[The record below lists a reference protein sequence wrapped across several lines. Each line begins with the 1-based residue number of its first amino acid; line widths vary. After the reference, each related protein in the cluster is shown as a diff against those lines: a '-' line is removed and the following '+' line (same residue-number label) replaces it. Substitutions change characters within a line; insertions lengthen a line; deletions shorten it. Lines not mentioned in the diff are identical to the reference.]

1 MSAYTNTLSEANF
14 IWRTANQAYLPS
26 VVIRTAQEVLEV
38 STKLATLVHVENETE
53 PLLIVD
59 RAYMPNRL
67 FLVRYSIG
75 GSGEFSR
82 PLYKKELTG
91 YDCEL
96 GLLYPTQ
103 TAHLDRLQDLM
114 ESHTYGSSNV
124 VLSRITIRDAYTG
137 EFCTLKAV
145 VSDALIEKLVG
156 LYEFA
161 W

>member
-1 MSAYTNTLSEANF
+1 M
-14 IWRTANQAYLPS
+14 RTSQ
-26 VVIRTAQEVLEV
+26 VVLEV
-38 STKLATLVHVENETE
+38 STKLASLVHGESETE

-59 RAYMPNRL
+59 QAYMPNRL
-67 FLVRYSIG
+67 FLVRYNIE

-96 GLLYPTQ
+96 GLVYPTQ
-103 TAHLDRLQDLM
+103 IARLDALQDLM
-114 ESHTYGSSNV
+114 ESQTYGSPNV

-137 EFCTLKAV
+137 ENCTLKAV
-145 VSDALIEKLVG
+145 VSGALIEKLVG